1 MSAQAYADEMAR
13 REDNRPTVKAY
24 GVLRTALSEGHPE
37 GVDVPSRLRHEQ
49 VVIRNSQ
56 QGFSGERV
64 CHGGGY
70 DPYFF
75 SAFDVSGR

>member
-1 MSAQAYADEMAR
+1 MSAQAYTDEMAR
-13 REDNRPTVKAY
+13 REANADSQKRY
-24 GVLRTALSEGHPE
+24 GALRTALSEGHPE
-37 GVDVPSRLRHEQ
+37 GVEVLSRLRHEQ

-56 QGFSGERV
+56 QGFSGARV